1 MRGWAGLTHGI
12 VVASGNLCTT
22 AYLGGRYDLGVVF
35 EIYALTADTRTARR
49 RNCRRHYLDEADA
62 IANSWPITGARNGMT

>member
-1 MRGWAGLTHGI
+1 MRDFGRWHRGMRGWAGLTHGI

-35 EIYALTADTRTARR
+35 EIT
-49 RNCRRHYLDEADA
+49 
-62 IANSWPITGARNGMT
+62 P